1 MTISSQDRR
10 TAEVQIGQFGAQ
22 DELTADLPNV
32 LQNMLHEFSDRDGM
46 PDDLT
51 LSERRARKI
60 CDTCNTGN
68 YSLDIASRLTAEL
81 SDYPFKACYEDSLMI
96 DELKAITEN
105 DNCSL
110 PTVQVSPSYFQ
121 YCQGYSVQTDSRGSG
136 KDLYVLVMNVNH
148 TEVLLYDPYRF
159 RNKGRGN
166 MEPTQIDKNDF
177 EDAWLGK
184 YEVTSTL
191 WVEGTDQQRITQF
204 ST

>member
-1 MTISSQDRR
+1 
-10 TAEVQIGQFGAQ
+10 
-22 DELTADLPNV
+22 
-32 LQNMLHEFSDRDGM
+32 
-46 PDDLT
+46 
-51 LSERRARKI
+51 
-60 CDTCNTGN
+60 
-68 YSLDIASRLTAEL
+68 
-81 SDYPFKACYEDSLMI
+81 
-96 DELKAITEN
+96 
-105 DNCSL
+105 
-110 PTVQVSPSYFQ
+110 
-121 YCQGYSVQTDSRGSG
+121 
-136 KDLYVLVMNVNH
+136 MNVNH